1 MIEEQRNEIMLM
13 IQDLNHEILKY
24 LPIKKSLE
32 DLEEELRVIT
42 EQQTKLNDYLEFTK
56 HDIIKNR
63 VRPGKERI
71 SILKEEQELFKLN
84 LAGFKQDFV
93 RNHQVKDDQR
103 YAILWGMVQE
113 QDVLNLKMQSLLGI
127 LDQVVNLQQNQN
139 SIETW
144 INKAKDSADYIYIR
158 ELQIRM
164 KCFTSQERLDSL
176 QEIKAIKDFEATLF
190 RNRTPFERE
199 LKMAVQGKSNS
210 LIDSIRK
217 VEKLQ
222 DEKLQNYIL
231 LLCNQRSNED

>member
-1 MIEEQRNEIMLM
+1 MLM
-13 IQDLNHEILKY
+13 IQDLNHKILKY
-24 LPIKKSLE
+24 LPVKKSLE
-32 DLEEELRVIT
+32 ELKEELRVIT
-42 EQQTKLNDYLEFTK
+42 EKQTKLNDYLEFTK

-84 LAGFKQDFV
+84 LAAFQQDFV
-93 RNHQVKDDQR
+93 RIHQVEDDQR

-113 QDVLNLKMQSLLGI
+113 QNSMNLKMQSLLGI
-127 LDQVVNLQQNQN
+127 LDQVVNLQENQN
-139 SIETW
+139 SIEAW
-144 INKAKDSADYIYIR
+144 INKAKDSADYIR

-176 QEIKAIKDFEATLF
+176 QEIKAIKDFEYTLF
-190 RNRTPFERE
+190 KNRTPFERE
-199 LKMAVQGKSNS
+199 LKSAIQGKSNF

-231 LLCNQRSNED
+231 LLCNQRSPVSGSFPNVLQ